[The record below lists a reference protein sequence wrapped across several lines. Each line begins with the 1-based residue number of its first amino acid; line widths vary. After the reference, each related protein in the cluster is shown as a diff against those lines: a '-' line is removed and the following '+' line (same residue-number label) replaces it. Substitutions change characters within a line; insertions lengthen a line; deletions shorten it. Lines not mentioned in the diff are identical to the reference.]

1 MILVG
6 SENSTYSGIKV
17 KYISEVT
24 TITVWDISW
33 LKKSIT
39 IITSVA
45 IIIFLFANELYYKLV
60 YNK

>member
-17 KYISEVT
+17 KYINEVT